1 MSINIKSLKNYK
13 KIAKEFKK
21 VLKQQLREKP
31 KSVIGIEST
40 NNFLKVTNNLKKIIK
55 LNWYYTHIF
64 PLATYLE
71 QQKIPLDKELAE
83 NFVKKIYMPPSNY
96 QDIHKLALR
105 LFLEK
110 KPNDLFLFDN
120 LGGIDLL
127 IFFIDFRGNFV
138 FNDYESKKTF
148 LNKTNNGSDLVSIG
162 IKSIL
167 TAKKIICFCIDEA
180 SKDVVFK
187 LNKRLIDTDDT
198 LTYLHLHNDVTLF
211 TLNSIISKNE
221 INYDPMTQD
230 KMKFLNELDDVNDD
244 VDISAIEKQTA
255 EDDDEDEIIHTN
267 IENVNLDSANE
278 NMNNLDKSLFEE
290 LEKEKDEEI
299 NLENDDEKPD
309 SDDYL
314 NEKDFDEDEID
325 FLTDSE
331 VEEEIEQKIFDIRET
346 ADELKEEIY
355 EVESNVEEVGDFID
369 QIDSDLDELEDKEEN
384 FDEQKTEEKDFEIV
398 EYTAQFLYSEPKN
411 FDFSTWTWVNDERNK
426 GYLAKKIGDF
436 NSKKVDT
443 ETTKNIEI
451 TDNVKKENK
460 VEKDEPIESTDTLS
474 NAYDDNKKL
483 NIDELPNNPED
494 IYRYLIIK
502 NETLGQVEKLLLN
515 NKLGKIE
522 SELLKEMVEQN
533 LGSFEKRILGSE
545 ISKLI
550 KKNKNITNKNN
561 YVSYKLSYI
570 PGFRPTPLLMVWYD
584 VNKKFYDDLV
594 QEMEQNLFIKF
605 TNSAFDEQVNHIWND
620 SCYMVY
626 NPDSLSIRA
635 LAFSSIE
642 KLIYLLRHVN
652 KNLTMRIADEQTYQ
666 VLSNLLIGWESEIKV
681 EKN

>member
-299 NLENDDEKPD
+299 NFENDDEKSD

-550 KKNKNITNKNN
+550 KKNK
-561 YVSYKLSYI
+561 
-570 PGFRPTPLLMVWYD
+570 
-584 VNKKFYDDLV
+584 
-594 QEMEQNLFIKF
+594 
-605 TNSAFDEQVNHIWND
+605 
-620 SCYMVY
+620 
-626 NPDSLSIRA
+626 
-635 LAFSSIE
+635 
-642 KLIYLLRHVN
+642 
-652 KNLTMRIADEQTYQ
+652 
-666 VLSNLLIGWESEIKV
+666 
-681 EKN
+681 